1 MAETEEA
8 YDMTAARKLWEAK
21 KVTRKKSERKS
32 QRKKLAASVDKRS
45 LRATGRT
52 AQFNFRAT
60 PEMKARAQEAAE
72 AAGLSIAEWME
83 LAVEAYLAQGDGT
96 ES

>member
-1 MAETEEA
+1 MGEEEA
-8 YDMTAARKLWEAK
+8 FDMSAARKLWEQK
-21 KVTRKKSERKS
+21 NVTRKKADRKG
-32 QRKKLAASVDKRS
+32 QRKKLVASVDKRS

-60 PEMKARAQEAAE
+60 PEMKAKAQEAAE

-83 LAVEAYLAQGDGT
+83 LAVAAYLARDREQSGA
-96 ES
+96 

>member
-1 MAETEEA
+1 MGEEEA
-8 YDMTAARKLWEAK
+8 FDMSAARKLWEQK
-21 KVTRKKSERKS
+21 NVTRKKADRKG
-32 QRKKLAASVDKRS
+32 QRKKLVASVDKRS

-60 PEMKARAQEAAE
+60 PGMKAEAQAAAE

-83 LAVEAYLAQGDGT
+83 LAVAAYLARDQEQSGA
-96 ES
+96 